1 MAFNEAENTP
11 SGEEKDP
18 QTPPLLAPPLVPL
31 LVPHMGESISQAT
44 VICWLK
50 DLGMAVDAEEPLVEL
65 ETDKITLEV
74 PAPVSGLLEQIVLPA
89 GSPVTVGAVLGYL
102 RPQHL
107 DLRSD
112 VSVQEVSETQTA
124 PEKPDHGPTPPPSLP
139 PSFSHIPAASHPAEG
154 DTLPPASNGSP
165 PLRVEERVP
174 MSPLRQKIAQR
185 LKEAQNTAA
194 ILTTF
199 NEIDMSAV
207 LTLREHLKETFAQK
221 HGIKLGLMSF
231 FVRACATAL
240 GEIPGLNAEIQ
251 GKEIV
256 YKAYCDMGVAVSTP
270 HGLVVPVVRN
280 VHGLDFAGIEKE
292 IARLSHQAHSG
303 TLTLE
308 ALSGGTF
315 TLSNGGV
322 YGSLLSTP
330 ILNPPQS
337 GILGLHKIQ
346 KRAVVVEDHIQ
357 IRPMMYVALSY
368 DHRMVDGQQ
377 AVTFLVRIKEQLEE
391 PERML
396 LSV

>member
-1 MAFNEAENTP
+1 MTP
-11 SGEEKDP
+11 SDGSETTPAGEEK
-18 QTPPLLAPPLVPL
+18 TTHTASLLSPPLVPL

-44 VICWLK
+44 VIRWLK

-89 GSPVTVGAVLGYL
+89 GSGVTVGAVLGYL
-102 RPQHL
+102 RPQPL
-107 DLRSD
+107 DLD
-112 VSVQEVSETQTA
+112 VSAQEVSETQIA
-124 PEKPDHGPTPPPSLP
+124 PEKPDHGPAPTPSLP
-139 PSFSHIPAASHPAEG
+139 PSSSQNPAASHPAEG
-154 DTLPPASNGSP
+154 NTLPPASNGSP

-207 LTLREHLKETFAQK
+207 LILREHLQETFTQK
-221 HGIKLGLMSF
+221 YGIKLGLMSF

-256 YKAYCDMGVAVSTP
+256 YKAYCDMGVAVGTP

-280 VHGLDFAGIEKE
+280 VHRLDFAGIEKE

-308 ALSGGTF
+308 ELSGGTF

-391 PERML
+391 PGRML